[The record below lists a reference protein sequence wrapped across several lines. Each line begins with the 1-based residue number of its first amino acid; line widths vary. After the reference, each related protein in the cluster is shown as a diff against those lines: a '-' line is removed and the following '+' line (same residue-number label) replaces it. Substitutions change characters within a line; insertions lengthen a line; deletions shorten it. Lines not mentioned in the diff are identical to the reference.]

1 MHQNSLY
8 KNRFYNEFYARI
20 NRKVVLVYVAHNKK
34 QYRILLHTF
43 YKIVDST
50 SLLDNAANYLVG
62 WIIQKRL
69 LKHSSLAHIKYREMY
84 PLVTAY
90 AVATFLIFAPKNIS
104 KFWIITFHYIT
115 L

>member
-50 SLLDNAANYLVG
+50 SLLDDAANYLVA
-62 WIIQKRL
+62 KE
-69 LKHSSLAHIKYREMY
+69 A
-84 PLVTAY
+84 
-90 AVATFLIFAPKNIS
+90 IS
-104 KFWIITFHYIT
+104 VSGEKKKKIVKA
-115 L
+115 LDMN